1 MKKNA
6 DKKASYSM
14 GSMPRREFMQWTGGA
29 MVASSFPS
37 AVFASNS
44 GAPLID
50 SHCHAWSSDLSRYP
64 MAEGR
69 SVEDLK
75 PTDVSAAS
83 LLDRQKAAGVS
94 KIVLVQHIWYHGWD
108 SSYLTDSAK
117 AMPGHFAVVGAVGET
132 NPDGPDLM
140 IDKKAEGVKGFRV
153 RGFGTVDW
161 VESPVMNK
169 MFEVAAAENLNIC
182 PLIRNNAN
190 MDDDALLHIAALC
203 EKHPDTTVSIDHM
216 GTVKP
221 GDSEQLRRLLA
232 LAEHP
237 NVYVKVSG
245 FNKFDVPPYTALT
258 SQINALIEAYGADR
272 LMWGS
277 DLPVLEYG
285 EEHSLDAAFALAN
298 AGLNLSDEDRAWLM
312 GGTAEKV
319 FF

>member
-1 MKKNA
+1 MNQNVKKGGA
-6 DKKASYSM
+6 MPASALS
-14 GSMPRREFMQWTGGA
+14 RRGFMQWTGGA
-29 MVASSFPS
+29 MIASSLPR
-37 AVFASNS
+37 ATFAANA
-44 GAPLID
+44 GVPIID
-50 SHCHAWSSDLSRYP
+50 AHCHAWSSDLSKYP
-64 MAEGR
+64 MNEGR
-69 SVEDLK
+69 SVDDLK
-75 PTDVSAAS
+75 PTNVPAKG

-117 AMPGHFAVVGAVGET
+117 AMPGQLAVVGAVGET

-140 IDKKAEGVKGFRV
+140 LDKKAEGVKGFRV

-161 VESPVMNK
+161 VDSAIMNK

-182 PLIRNNAN
+182 PLIRNNAK

-216 GTVKP
+216 GTVQP
-221 GDSEQLRRLLA
+221 GDAEQLRRLLA
-232 LAEHP
+232 LAEYP

-245 FNKFDVPPYTALT
+245 FNKFDVPPYGALT
-258 SQINALIEAYGADR
+258 SQINALIDAYGADR

-285 EEHSLDAAFALAN
+285 AEHSLDAAFALAN
-298 AGLNLSDEDRAWLM
+298 SGLNLSEEVRAWLM